1 MLNSMKINYNNK
13 QVKQLLI
20 EFYGEEICFTYPK
33 DKSKPQMFF
42 CRLYVK
48 LTLFKRY
55 VLKTL

>member
-20 EFYGEEICFTYPK
+20 EFYGDEEICFTYPK

-42 CRLYVK
+42 SSSIRQADIV
-48 LTLFKRY
+48 
-55 VLKTL
+55 